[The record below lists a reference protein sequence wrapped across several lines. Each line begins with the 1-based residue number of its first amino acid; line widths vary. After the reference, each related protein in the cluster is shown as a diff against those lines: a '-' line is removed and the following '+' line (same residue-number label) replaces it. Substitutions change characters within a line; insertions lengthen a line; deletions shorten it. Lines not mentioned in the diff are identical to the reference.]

1 MYYAQLNTY
10 NLFSRNLYFKGYSSN
25 LAILNSL
32 NLSLLP
38 VLYMFNFLY
47 YTDAVS
53 TTMVLLTY
61 SLHLAGSVINIYV
74 IQSSIKTYSLPS
86 SILISPQL

>member
-1 MYYAQLNTY
+1 MYY
-10 NLFSRNLYFKGYSSN
+10 SRNLSFDIQGYSSN

-38 VLYMFNFLY
+38 VLFMFNFLY

-61 SLHLAGSVINIYV
+61 SLHLAGSVINIFY
-74 IQSSIKTYSLPS
+74 SIKHKF
-86 SILISPQL
+86 